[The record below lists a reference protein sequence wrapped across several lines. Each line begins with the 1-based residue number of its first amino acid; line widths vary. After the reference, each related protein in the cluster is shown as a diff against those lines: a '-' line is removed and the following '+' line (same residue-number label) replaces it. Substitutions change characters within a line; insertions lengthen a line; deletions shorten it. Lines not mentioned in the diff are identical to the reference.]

1 MKTEILENFHSCQ
14 AFHPP
19 DKFIWFNFF
28 NSHAFHGDKAD
39 AVLQNF
45 LINSEKLVVIIDP
58 PFGAKTELIWES
70 LARLKKR
77 AEMLSYS
84 VTISF
89 LWVFPYFMEKQVCYR
104 IWVLFPSYLYW
115 ILGDLCCP

>member
-1 MKTEILENFHSCQ
+1 MFSIRQ

-19 DKFIWFNFF
+19 EKFIWFNFF

-104 IWVLFPSYLYW
+104 IWDMGVVSLLF
-115 ILGDLCCP
+115 ILDHR

>member
-1 MKTEILENFHSCQ
+1 MFSIRQ

-19 DKFIWFNFF
+19 EKFIWFNFF
-28 NSHAFHGDKAD
+28 NSHAFHGEKAD

-70 LARLKKR
+70 LA
-77 AEMLSYS
+77 
-84 VTISF
+84 
-89 LWVFPYFMEKQVCYR
+89 MEKQVCWKTSFY
-104 IWVLFPSYLYW
+104 IYQH
-115 ILGDLCCP
+115 DQ